1 MNSAENINFK
11 ALSTFRS
18 SASQSS
24 NKQGVIKPNNYGL
37 QNDTVEIKKNDSDS
51 KTDKKSKLL
60 KWGAIVGSGIV
71 ATTIGVLTAKHISIK
86 NAKKA
91 AEELKKIKLQELE
104 KAKAEQLKKAEEARI
119 AQEKA
124 LKAQQEAREK
134 AIQEA
139 KIRAEKEA
147 KIKAEKEAEAARIA
161 QEKADKKIID
171 GLFKDFDEQLGAE
184 KLKSHIRYNDEI
196 NQPNVFENG
205 IVNTLK
211 KAEDKGISQDKIENL
226 YQTIAKKNSLNDT
239 QIKGISGSSNLLPY
253 ESDFAKYELRL
264 RRQLFDGVE
273 TLKETTP
280 QKEGE
285 KYSEYIERLIST
297 HKSNVESQNEAHIK
311 RIRDNIHYS
320 DVEPPK
326 AELTDDE
333 LKILQEWR
341 PEEYKDKSK
350 EEALQKLSGY
360 CNFWTRGYTSEAKD
374 GGLPENIEHILLS
387 KAFPRYNSQTNLF
400 RDGHKRETITPVA
413 RWMNITGLRTGETTV
428 KDAEKYIDETFKV
441 GQKYVAPSKQSC
453 SMDLLSAHDADF
465 CDTSANELKFIIHP
479 KSATSKAANIASAT
493 DHTFQYGHFEVIYP
507 KGTEFNVLD
516 KRLEE
521 VELRGGDKYYRW
533 VVEMQEA

>member
-1 MNSAENINFK
+1 MDYSENINFK
-11 ALSTFRS
+11 ALSTFHNNINKNNS
-18 SASQSS
+18 IS
-24 NKQGVIKPNNYGL
+24 NTIKPNNYSL
-37 QNDTVEIKKNDSDS
+37 DKDTVEINKTETTSNDS
-51 KTDKKSKLL
+51 KKSKLI

-71 ATTIGVLTAKHISIK
+71 ATTIGVLTAKHISVK

-139 KIRAEKEA
+139 KI
-147 KIKAEKEAEAARIA
+147 KAEKEAEAARIA
-161 QEKADKKIID
+161 QEKADKKITD
-171 GLFKDFDEQLGAE
+171 DLFKDFDEQLGAE

-226 YQTIAKKNSLNDT
+226 YQTIAEKNSLNDT

-253 ESDFAKYELRL
+253 ESDFAKYELRS

-360 CNFWTRGYTSEAKD
+360 CNFWARGYTSEAKD

-521 VELRGGDKYYRW
+521 VELHGGDKYYRW

>member
-37 QNDTVEIKKNDSDS
+37 QNDTVEIKKNDSES

-71 ATTIGVLTAKHISIK
+71 ATTIGVLTAKHISVK

-171 GLFKDFDEQLGAE
+171 DLFKDFDETLGTGA
-184 KLKSHIRYNDEI
+184 LKDIFGGNIKQTNS
-196 NQPNVFENG
+196 FKNG
-205 IVNTLK
+205 VVDVLK
-211 KAEDKGISQDKIENL
+211 KAEEKGIAEEKVKKLYSTLAEQNNLNNSQIE
-226 YQTIAKKNSLNDT
+226 SLLADA
-239 QIKGISGSSNLLPY
+239 QLPP
-253 ESDFAKYELRL
+253 SHSLGRQHELMA
-264 RRQLFDGVE
+264 RRDLVQGVE
-273 TLKETTP
+273 TLKQTVP

-285 KYSEYIERLIST
+285 KYSEYIERLMET
-297 HKSNVESQNEAHIK
+297 HNTNVSIKNEEHV
-311 RIRDNIHYS
+311 RNLRSNIHYS